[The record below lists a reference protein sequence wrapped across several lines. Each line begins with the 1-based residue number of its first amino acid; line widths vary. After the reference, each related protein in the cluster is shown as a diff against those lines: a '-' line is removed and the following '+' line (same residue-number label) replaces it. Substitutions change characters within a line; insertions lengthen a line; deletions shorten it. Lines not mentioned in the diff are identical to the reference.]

1 MITVGQSLL
10 LVAETVEEEVKNTGL
25 GLAFPVN
32 ISLNSDAAHDTPSPS
47 DERVFAEG
55 DMVKLDIGVHCDGYI
70 ADTAMTVD
78 LGNQPLL
85 VEASL
90 SARDRAIEAVKPGI
104 SIGEIGGIVQ
114 DEIESRGF
122 KPVSNLTGHGLARY
136 TLHMGPNVPNV
147 RMNGG
152 MQLVPDMVVA
162 IEPFATTG
170 TGHVSDRSRIEIY
183 KQVEK
188 KPVRMPAA
196 RRVLQ
201 SIGDN
206 HGLPFARRHLP
217 VSKPDLALRTLCRE
231 GILYSFPVLG
241 DCAGSYISQSEHT
254 LIVTEDGCIITTA

>member
-1 MITVGQSLL
+1 MVTIGRSLL
-10 LVAETVEEEVKNTGL
+10 EVAETVEEEVKNTGL

-70 ADTAMTVD
+70 ADTAMTID

-114 DEIESRGF
+114 NEIESRGF
-122 KPVSNLTGHGLARY
+122 KPVANLTGHGLARY

-183 KQVEK
+183 KQIEK

-196 RRVLQ
+196 RKILQ

-206 HGLPFARRHLP
+206 NGLPFARRHLP
-217 VSKPDLALRTLCRE
+217 VPKPDLALRALCRE
-231 GILYSFPVLG
+231 GILYPFPVLG
-241 DCAGSYISQSEHT
+241 DCAGSHISQSEHT